1 MVEVLFTAGLILIGL
16 IFGSRSEKKHFAELE
31 QREMFLQKR
40 ISVRTDCGPHLES
53 GETFLVAVSVV
64 VAVDYF
70 KTFIGG
76 LKNIFGGS
84 MKTHESLLLRA
95 RREAICRAQR
105 EAICRA
111 QEKALK
117 LGAREL
123 IDVHL
128 QTTFLDQLGAEV
140 SVYATAVR

>member
-95 RREAICRAQR
+95 RREAICRAQ
-105 EAICRA
+105 
-111 QEKALK
+111 EKALK